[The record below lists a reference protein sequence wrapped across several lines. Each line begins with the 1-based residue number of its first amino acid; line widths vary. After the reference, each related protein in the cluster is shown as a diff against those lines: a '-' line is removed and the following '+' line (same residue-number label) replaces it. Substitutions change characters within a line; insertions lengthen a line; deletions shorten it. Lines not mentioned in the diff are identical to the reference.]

1 MLMGSCYL
9 AIIYCSFGRMSN
21 TKGND
26 FSKKR
31 LKRRFLLLTI
41 RYRHGVYVPKD
52 LRLTLLHL
60 GLLPLRK
67 DSLHVIN

>member
-1 MLMGSCYL
+1 MFIRPNEQYEGER
-9 AIIYCSFGRMSN
+9 FQQ
-21 TKGND
+21 
-26 FSKKR
+26 KKR